1 MSKVEKKEVSV
12 LEGVVTSD
20 KMSKTRVVEV
30 TKVFQHPEYKK
41 VVSRQIKCYAHDEKN
56 VSKTGD
62 KVHIVE
68 TGPTSK
74 SKRWRIAK
82 VVTA

>member
-1 MSKVEKKEVSV
+1 MSEAVKKSTSV
-12 LEGVVTSD
+12 LEGIVTSD

-41 VVSRQIKCYAHDEKN
+41 VISRQIKCYAHDEKN
-56 VSKTGD
+56 VSKKGD

-68 TGPTSK
+68 TSPMSK
-74 SKRWRIAK
+74 SKRWRVTK
-82 VVTA
+82 VVVA

>member
-1 MSKVEKKEVSV
+1 MSESVKKSTSV

-20 KMSKTRVVEV
+20 KMNKTRIIEV

-41 VVSRQIKCYAHDEKN
+41 VIARQIKCYAHDEKN
-56 VSKTGD
+56 ISKIGD

-68 TGPTSK
+68 TSPTSK
-74 SKRWRIAK
+74 SKRWRVTK
-82 VVTA
+82 VVAA